1 MIDPRPAFAVAGARE
16 GRMASDIGFVEYVC
30 EQVAGSGHITHRRMF
45 GEFALYCDGKVVAL
59 ICDNQFFLKP
69 TAAGRALLQRVK
81 EAPPYP
87 GAKLY
92 YLLDADL
99 EDAERMAQLVRATAA
114 ELPPPKAPAAK
125 KKAARKSAA
134 KKTPAKKS
142 PARGAAP
149 QKKTASSSP
158 KPRKR

>member
-1 MIDPRPAFAVAGARE
+1 
-16 GRMASDIGFVEYVC
+16 MASDIGFVEYVC
-30 EQVAGSGHITHRRMF
+30 EQVAGAGRISHRRMF

-92 YLLDADL
+92 FLLDADL
-99 EDAERMAQLVRATAA
+99 EDAEQMARLVRATAA
-114 ELPPPKAPAAK
+114 ELPRPKESAKNSARTTNAAPKGRTAAKQKARTKTSAATKKAP
-125 KKAARKSAA
+125 
-134 KKTPAKKS
+134 T
-142 PARGAAP
+142 
-149 QKKTASSSP
+149 
-158 KPRKR
+158 RKR